1 MLAASGFR
9 VFDLGVD
16 VPIDAVVEKVREV
29 GRRHRRRERAPHDD
43 DDSASATSIEALR
56 AAGLR
61 EQVKVMV
68 GGAPVT
74 PEWAAEIGADGFGED
89 AARAVSLAREL
100 VGA

>member
-1 MLAASGFR
+1 

-16 VPIDAVVEKVREV
+16 VPIEAVVDKVREV
-29 GRRHRRRERAPHDD
+29 NADLVGVSALLTTTMTGQREVVQ
-43 DDSASATSIEALR
+43 ALS

-68 GGAPVT
+68 GGAPCT

>member
-1 MLAASGFR
+1 
-9 VFDLGVD
+9 VVDLGVD
-16 VPIDAVVEKVREV
+16 VAVDAVVEKVREV
-29 GRRHRRRERAPHDD
+29 EADLVGI
-43 DDSASATSIEALR
+43 SALLTTTMVGQRDVVDALT

-61 EQVKVMV
+61 DSVKVMV

-74 PEWAAEIGADGFGED
+74 PEWATEIGADGFGED